1 MAIQKI
7 TVKELP
13 ALLGRVPVFD
23 VRSPGEYTHAHIPE
37 AHSLPLFTDEE
48 RAVIGTSYKKRGRQ
62 KAVLE
67 GLDFFAPRMK
77 PLIAQVEKTLKT
89 MGGPQPLVVH
99 CWRGGMRS
107 GAVAW
112 LLDLY
117 GFEVKL
123 LVGGYKS
130 YRRWA
135 LEQFT
140 QPYELRVLGG
150 FTGSAKTETLQAL
163 NKKGVPVIDL
173 EGLAHHKGSAFGGI
187 GQPPQPTQE
196 MFENRLAL
204 ALFEY
209 RDRAFWIEDESQR
222 IGALNIPHPLWA
234 TIRQRPVCFMEIP
247 FEERLGFIEKQY
259 GTLDREKLMEAVS
272 RIQKRF
278 GPNETKITLAYL
290 SEGRIRDAFRELLR
304 YYDREYYKSLHK
316 REKPETR
323 IQTFSY
329 PRVDPETNAQNIVSI

>member
-1 MAIQKI
+1 M
-7 TVKELP
+7 
-13 ALLGRVPVFD
+13 
-23 VRSPGEYTHAHIPE
+23 
-37 AHSLPLFTDEE
+37 PLFSDQE
-48 RAVIGTSYKKRGRQ
+48 RAVIGTSYKKSGRQ

-77 PLIAQVEKTLKT
+77 QLIRQVEQTLKSL
-89 MGGPQPLVVH
+89 GGPQPLVVH

-117 GFEVKL
+117 GFEVKV

-135 LEQFT
+135 LHQFT
-140 QPYELRVLGG
+140 LNYTLRVLGG
-150 FTGSAKTETLQAL
+150 YTGSAKTETLLALQAQ
-163 NKKGVPVIDL
+163 GVPVIDL
-173 EGLAHHKGSAFGGI
+173 EGMARHKGSAFGGI

-204 ALFEY
+204 VLY
-209 RDRAFWIEDESQR
+209 RNQDRIFWIEDESQR
-222 IGALNIPHPLWA
+222 IGVLNIPHPLWS
-234 TIRQRPVCFMEIP
+234 TFRQQPVIFMELP
-247 FEERLGFIEKQY
+247 FEERLSFIEKQY
-259 GTLDREKLMEAVS
+259 GQLDRGKLMEAVS

-278 GPNETKITLAYL
+278 GPNETKITLQYL

-304 YYDREYYKSLHK
+304 YYDREYQKSLYK
-316 REKPETR
+316 RDRAEEL
-323 IQTFSY
+323 IQRHPFSG
-329 PRVDPETNAQNIVSI
+329 VDPVFNAQKLISI